1 MKTTYIKP
9 EIEVIK
15 MDPITLI
22 AASLPTGSGEAND
35 EVGAL
40 IQRRRDNAWAEYE
53 TGASGTL

>member
-15 MDPITLI
+15 MDPVTLI
-22 AASLPTGSGEAND
+22 AASLPTSNGEAND

-40 IQRRRDNAWAEYE
+40 IQKRRDNAWLEYE
-53 TGASGTL
+53 TGDPGAL